1 MDRWSSEFGGNEV
14 FDFGNNNKE
23 ALDQK
28 GDLTV
33 NSNYLEIR
41 IIPSGSLSYI
51 IGKVINLN
59 EFDSIIS
66 STVEEESYTFEF
78 ILEKEKNET
87 PKKKGRNGGND
98 WKTVNIMKKFKAL
111 KRYRILKRI
120 KKLISLK
127 N

>member
-87 PKKKGRNGGND
+87 PKKKEEMGGMIG
-98 WKTVNIMKKFKAL
+98 KQ
-111 KRYRILKRI
+111 
-120 KKLISLK
+120 
-127 N
+127 